1 MMNNSAQ
8 VVDFGVASIA
18 REVAKLPGH
27 WAFIPVGG
35 KKAPQYTD
43 WQKSRFQASDFDN
56 AAATGE
62 FSGAVCKAGE
72 PNAYTLPARYV
83 KAAGVLCGEPSG
95 GLLFFDHDGLSG
107 DPKILELSGCNE
119 ISEAMPKTAV
129 VTSGRQGRYQAI
141 YQVPKTFWT
150 GITTTKIG
158 TKFESRVNKRTGN
171 EESVA
176 VEGIEF
182 RWTGAQSVVV
192 GSHPETDGYRWIYHP
207 SEIPIAEAP
216 TWMLEA
222 MLTEGSEESSKSTSW
237 ADFDRAFSLPCD
249 TTVDLLAAC
258 SPKTRQILETGQSD
272 RGRNDTGAM
281 IARDLI
287 GAAAYLNGIGQRYT
301 GDPKAL
307 FDGWCLSTGL
317 DKDQPKGQPRTIWT
331 KAEKDRPSPSLN
343 PTMIEGCL
351 KSWVWKS
358 TEQAR
363 SGGQQAQQGA
373 SIHSQVPEVVEGE
386 ELTAEDL
393 RRAVAEYAE
402 IKDVFERHMAAKQ
415 IKADFRAT
423 NSDLSNLSR
432 ALTPS
437 ATTGAEQIDDIVGGA
452 LAEIRRRAEGG
463 ALPVVSSGFVDLDQK
478 IIGFKNKHLI
488 VLGGRAAMGKTAM
501 AVALSLN
508 AGLQGKRVLFISL
521 EMTKEEISER
531 LLANLASID
540 SRDLQT
546 GNIPKSKWNDL
557 EKAAE
562 VLRGLQIVVDDTPR
576 LPVIDIEALAIK
588 NRSEIVF
595 VDHALKLDAPGRD
608 DRERVVFISGFLKD
622 MAKRID
628 APVVLLSQINRDV
641 QTRSDKRPSISDLKQ
656 SGSLEEDADLI
667 LLMYREDY
675 YDEQSPD
682 KGISE
687 VIVGKHRNG
696 AVGTV
701 KLLFEPEYTRFRN
714 LATGR
719 GYSPPSQGNQRNTVD
734 ELEWN

>member
-1 MMNNSAQ
+1 MNNSAQ

-56 AAATGE
+56 ASATGE

-95 GLLFFDHDGLSG
+95 GLLFFDHDGPTG

-141 YQVPKTFWT
+141 YQVPEVFWP

-158 TKFESRVNKRTGN
+158 TKFELRVNRRTGN

-182 RWTGAQSVVV
+182 RWTGAQSVVI
-192 GSHPETDGYRWIYHP
+192 GSHPESEGYRWIYHP
-207 SEIPIAEAP
+207 SEVPVAEAP

-222 MLTEGSEESSKSTSW
+222 MLTEAEETNQAKTW
-237 ADFDRAFSLPCD
+237 AEFDKAFTLPCG
-249 TTVDLLAAC
+249 TPVDLLVAC

-287 GAAAYLNGIGQRYT
+287 GTAAYLSGIGQRYT
-301 GDPKAL
+301 GDPKML
-307 FDGWCLSTGL
+307 FDSWCSSTGL
-317 DKDQPKGQPRTIWT
+317 DKDQPKGQPRTIWA

-351 KSWVWKS
+351 KSWVWKN
-358 TEQAR
+358 TEQAH
-363 SGGQQAQQGA
+363 SNVQQLQQADLNATQA
-373 SIHSQVPEVVEGE
+373 EVIEGE
-386 ELTAEDL
+386 DLTAEDL
-393 RRAVAEYAE
+393 RKAVSEYAE
-402 IKDVFERHMAAKQ
+402 IKDPFERHMVAKR
-415 IKADFRAT
+415 IKTDFRAT

-452 LAEIRRRAEGG
+452 LAEIRRRADGG
-463 ALPVVSSGFVDLDQK
+463 TLPVVNSGFVDLDQK

-540 SRDLQT
+540 STDLQT
-546 GNIPKSKWNDL
+546 GNIPKSKWVDL
-557 EKAAE
+557 EKAAQ
-562 VLRGLQIVVDDTPR
+562 VLQGLQIIVDDTPR
-576 LPVIDIEALAIK
+576 LPVVDIEALAAK

-675 YDEQSPD
+675 YDEQSPN

-701 KLLFEPEYTRFRN
+701 KLLFEPQYTRFRN
-714 LATGR
+714 LAAGR
-719 GYSPPSQGNQRNTVD
+719 EYLPPSQGDQRNSID
-734 ELEWN
+734 SLDWD